1 MGGLNSYEG
10 VSESRGKEREGM
22 EGSFKNKIRNK
33 VVNEMVNADNFYFM
47 IKGLSKQILTILSRR
62 RNKLANVCSHL
73 EKCI

>member
-1 MGGLNSYEG
+1 
-10 VSESRGKEREGM
+10 M